1 MQDKLSAIFDLMD
14 EICVEFEL
22 RSANIDVMEDIS
34 EEDVR
39 EYWSTYN
46 LEKRLIRALMQTNR
60 RIAEFCDPE
69 VFKRQQ
75 EKQRA
80 LMSNLE
86 NKPNGKQC
94 LKCGVLLA
102 AGELQ
107 LCGGCEK
114 TYE

>member
-1 MQDKLSAIFDLMD
+1 MQEKLNEIFDLMD
-14 EICVEFEL
+14 QICVEFEL
-22 RSANIDVMEDIS
+22 RSANIDIMEDIS
-34 EEDVR
+34 DEDVR
-39 EYWSTYN
+39 NYWSTYN

-80 LMSNLE
+80 LMSNIE

-102 AGELQ
+102 PHELQ